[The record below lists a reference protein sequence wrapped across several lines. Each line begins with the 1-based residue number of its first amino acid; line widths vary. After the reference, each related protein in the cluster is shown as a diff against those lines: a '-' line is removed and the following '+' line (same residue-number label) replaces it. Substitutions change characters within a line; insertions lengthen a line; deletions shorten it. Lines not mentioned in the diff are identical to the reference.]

1 MMEVKLPL
9 SKRRMRVAGNVGV
22 GVGGDVDG
30 ERKVVG

>member
-9 SKRRMRVAGNVGV
+9 SKRRMEGAENVGV